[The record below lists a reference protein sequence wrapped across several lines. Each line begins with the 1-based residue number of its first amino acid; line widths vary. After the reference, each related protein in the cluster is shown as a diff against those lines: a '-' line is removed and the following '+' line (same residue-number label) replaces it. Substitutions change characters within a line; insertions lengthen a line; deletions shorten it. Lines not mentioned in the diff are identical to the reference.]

1 MVHSVCLGW
10 YTPCASDDQ
19 SLSSLGAFRSSP
31 SPVELTVVLM
41 PLFQFPSFHLCKS
54 REHPGIKVSVMAL
67 ALFDILPTYE
77 LPALDNARRVY
88 TFPTLYRAPIVV
100 PAPFYGEKLEK
111 MDPLTDKA
119 PLEAPPQTTP
129 ISIHLAPRLLTIRR
143 KKMKKHKRRKR
154 YDRDFF
160 KYQKYHREKKLRAER
175 EFVRRMKAHLA
186 ELHSF
191 DPEKYVEETIAAA
204 KKEWSDELAPT
215 GRKLY
220 PHWSRLMSLEE
231 LYGLPKND
239 YIDKNAGFPSE
250 EDMEKIKQL
259 RIEYE
264 NKFRGV

>member
-1 MVHSVCLGW
+1 MSRSITLIARRFSQFSISGGIHGFRGSTLPVSFVPSLRVER
-10 YTPCASDDQ
+10 TSQDQ
-19 SLSSLGAFRSSP
+19 DLCDGPGSIRHP
-31 SPVELTVVLM
+31 S
-41 PLFQFPSFHLCKS
+41 
-54 REHPGIKVSVMAL
+54 A
-67 ALFDILPTYE
+67 YE

-88 TFPTLYRAPIVV
+88 TFPTFHRAPVVV
-100 PAPFYGEKLEK
+100 PAPFFGETVEK
-111 MDPLTDKA
+111 MDPVTDKV
-119 PLEAPPQTTP
+119 PMEAPPQTTP
-129 ISIHLAPRLLTIRR
+129 ISIQLAPRLLIIRR

-175 EFVRRMKAHLA
+175 EFVRRMKAYLA

-231 LYGLPKND
+231 LYGLPKSD
-239 YIDKNAGFPSE
+239 YIDKKAGYPSE